1 MSIGTILCWVAWLF
15 VLTNIAPED
24 AGTLG
29 LLFFYI
35 SLFMSIVGTCSII
48 GFAIHQRLI
57 KNEDVVLRHVR
68 HTFRQSILIGLFII
82 LTLVLKSNSLLTW
95 WNGLLIAIL
104 FVVLEG
110 VLFTKRKFNNVEYV

>member
-1 MSIGTILCWVAWLF
+1 MNDLC
-15 VLTNIAPED
+15 
-24 AGTLG
+24 
-29 LLFFYI
+29 
-35 SLFMSIVGTCSII
+35 
-48 GFAIHQRLI
+48 FAIRQRLI

-82 LTLVLKSNSLLTW
+82 LALVLKSSSLLTW
-95 WNGLLIAIL
+95 WNGLLLAIL